1 MQISLHFE
9 SLSGQFLGFIK
20 ATENISSFELHLHVG
35 INQVRE
41 KFLEYKV
48 ANINHTLK
56 VENIIDTQSEYSK
69 HTLFTYIHVS
79 KKYFK

>member
-20 ATENISSFELHLHVG
+20 ATENFSSFELHVG

-41 KFLEYKV
+41 MFFEYKV
-48 ANINHTLK
+48 VNINHTLK
-56 VENIIDTQSEYSK
+56 VENIVDTQSDHSK
-69 HTLFTYIHVS
+69 HTLFTYIHVR
-79 KKYFK
+79 KKVVQIK